1 MSVSYPSFTLPDPT
15 PFGLKLN
22 SSLSLSYENL
32 FPDPDPP
39 QIPEGEGG
47 RERERGSKGMAVQ
60 SDLFV
65 SAWGRQEGPQW
76 GSPYLLF
83 LGRGGIPSLRIFDR
97 LASPAVS
104 NITGG

>member
-1 MSVSYPSFTLPDPT
+1 
-15 PFGLKLN
+15 
-22 SSLSLSYENL
+22 
-32 FPDPDPP
+32 
-39 QIPEGEGG
+39 
-47 RERERGSKGMAVQ
+47 MAAQ

-104 NITGG
+104 KYNWWVSSGWILHEPMPSLPRMLQVP

>member
-1 MSVSYPSFTLPDPT
+1 MLATSVIARKSCVARRGKGDAQDK
-15 PFGLKLN
+15 GC
-22 SSLSLSYENL
+22 ECCVRA
-32 FPDPDPP
+32 
-39 QIPEGEGG
+39 GEKDSRKGG
-47 RERERGSKGMAVQ
+47 QGRSRGEGSKGMAVL

-83 LGRGGIPSLRIFDR
+83 LGRGGIPSPRIFDR

-104 NITGG
+104 NTTGG